1 MKLSF
6 DIDTDTLLI
15 GCLSSSAIIGITI
28 VAALQSDLNVTC
40 IATAGIAFI
49 AFITLSLY
57 NVTPITKSDLRKQ
70 KGTVATQ

>member
-1 MKLSF
+1 
-6 DIDTDTLLI
+6 
-15 GCLSSSAIIGITI
+15 
-28 VAALQSDLNVTC
+28 VTC